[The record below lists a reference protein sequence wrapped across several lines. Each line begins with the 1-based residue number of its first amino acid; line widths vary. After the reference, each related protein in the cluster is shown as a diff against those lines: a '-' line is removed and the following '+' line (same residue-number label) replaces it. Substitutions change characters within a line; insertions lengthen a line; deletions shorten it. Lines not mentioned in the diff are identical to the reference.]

1 MKEKLYRA
9 VGKFAVEFGEFVS
22 LTAKDFKVVWNL
34 YPNVLIWCGI
44 VFLIALYV

>member
-9 VGKFAVEFGEFVS
+9 VDKFVVEFGEFVS
-22 LTAKDFKVVWNL
+22 LTVKDFKYVWDL

-44 VFLIALYV
+44 AFLIALYV